1 MNEFFPRPL
10 RNLTKY
16 NILINTLKIGLTD
29 TKLNK
34 VDKNKN
40 MKKRIKLIP
49 LARMATIKEV
59 VKYIYFLSSNENTL
73 ITNEVINIS
82 GGE

>member
-1 MNEFFPRPL
+1 MNFYTVREYHLICVDFHHHL
-10 RNLTKY
+10 QVNLK
-16 NILINTLKIGLTD
+16 
-29 TKLNK
+29 
-34 VDKNKN
+34 

>member
-1 MNEFFPRPL
+1 MNEFFPKPF
-10 RNLTKY
+10 KY
-16 NILINTLKIGLTD
+16 LNKTNILINTLKIGLTN

-49 LARMATIKEV
+49 LGRMASINEV
-59 VKYIYFLSSNENTL
+59 VKYIDFLTSENNSL

>member
-1 MNEFFPRPL
+1 
-10 RNLTKY
+10 
-16 NILINTLKIGLTD
+16 
-29 TKLNK
+29 
-34 VDKNKN
+34 
-40 MKKRIKLIP
+40 
-49 LARMATIKEV
+49 MATIKEV